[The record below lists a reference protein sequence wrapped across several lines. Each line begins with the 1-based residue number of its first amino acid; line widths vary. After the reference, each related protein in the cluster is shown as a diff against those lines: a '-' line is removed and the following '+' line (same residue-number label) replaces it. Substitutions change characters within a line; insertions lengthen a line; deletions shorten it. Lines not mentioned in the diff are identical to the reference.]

1 MSTAGVAPWQWASLW
16 RAPHRLAF
24 FSGVLLLVASAAW
37 WAAVQVDRVSG
48 VFGLSYAVSPT
59 LTHAAVMTLGF
70 MPLFFAGFL
79 FTAGPK
85 WLGVDAPDARA
96 ITPVLALQV
105 AGWLLWLAGAHVHR
119 DVAVAGALIAAAG
132 LGAQNAAFWRLW
144 RASRAA
150 DRVHATVIALGGTL
164 GALCAAGIGVALL
177 LDAGSVALALV
188 HTALWGFIV
197 VTYVSV
203 AHRMIP
209 FFTSGALPMI
219 GAWRPFW
226 VLWLMLATAVLEVVS
241 VWLMLAGWGEGTA
254 WRLLRG
260 ALELGVGGVLVWL
273 AWVWGLVQSLKIRL
287 LAMLHVGFVWF
298 GLSLLLSGLSQ
309 WLLAAGGVPT
319 LGLGALHA
327 LTMGFLGSIL
337 LAMVTRV
344 ACGHSGR
351 ALVADATVWTLFWGL
366 QVAVLLRIAGTLP
379 HAGGLWLAA
388 AALTWA
394 GVVLVWG
401 GRLVNW
407 FGRPR
412 ADGRPG

>member
-1 MSTAGVAPWQWASLW
+1 MGQPVARATPAGL
-16 RAPHRLAF
+16 
-24 FSGVLLLVASAAW
+24 FSALLVLLASAVW
-37 WAAVQVDRVSG
+37 WAAVQVDRASG
-48 VFGLSYAVSPT
+48 WFGLAYAVPPT

-85 WLGVDAPDARA
+85 WLGMPGPAAA
-96 ITPVLALQV
+96 ELTPALVLQV
-105 AGWLLWLAGAHVHR
+105 AGWLLWLAGAHLHHA
-119 DVAVAGALIAAAG
+119 VAVAGVAVAGTG
-132 LGAQNAAFWRLW
+132 LGLQVGRFWRLLL
-144 RASRAA
+144 ASRVD
-150 DRVHATVIALGGTL
+150 DRVHAMAVAVGGALGV
-164 GALCAAGIGVALL
+164 LCLAGVALAML
-177 LDAGSVALALV
+177 FGAWPVALALV
-188 HTALWGFIV
+188 RTALWGFIV

-209 FFTSGALPMI
+209 FFTSGVLPMI
-219 GAWRPFW
+219 EVWRPFW
-226 VLWLMLATAVLEVVS
+226 VLWLMLGAAALEVVA
-241 VWLMLAGWGEGTA
+241 VWIDLAGGGDALA
-254 WRLLRG
+254 WRVLRG
-260 ALELGVGGVLVWL
+260 VLELAAGGVLVWL

-287 LAMLHVGFVWF
+287 LAMLHVGFVWL
-298 GLSLLLSGLSQ
+298 GLSLCLSGASQLLSAL
-309 WLLAAGGVPT
+309 GVT
-319 LGLGALHA
+319 SSLGLGALHA
-327 LTMGFLGSIL
+327 LTMGFLGSTM

-351 ALVADATVWTLFWGL
+351 ALVADATVWTLFWLL

-379 HAGGLWLAA
+379 GASGLWLTA

-401 GRLVNW
+401 LRLMNW